1 MAHDPGEYAMTDEEL
16 KQATSEENKKVR
28 RLRFIVDFALQYI
41 RTQNITHDQAIR
53 VVEGVKKH
61 ALLLFP
67 DKEETFDIIYAPR
80 FKRVLNEKYKRS

>member
-1 MAHDPGEYAMTDEEL
+1 MDDDEL
-16 KQATSEENKKVR
+16 KQAITEESKKIR

-41 RTQNITHDQAIR
+41 RTQNITHEQAIG

-67 DKEETFDIIYAPR
+67 DKDEAFNIIYSPR
-80 FKRVLNEKYKRS
+80 FRRLLNEKYKRS